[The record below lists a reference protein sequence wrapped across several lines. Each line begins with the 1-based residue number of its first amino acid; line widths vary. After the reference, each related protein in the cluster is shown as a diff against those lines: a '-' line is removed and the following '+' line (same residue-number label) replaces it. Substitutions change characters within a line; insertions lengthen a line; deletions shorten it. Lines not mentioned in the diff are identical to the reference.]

1 MWLAGEPGFDSPD
14 DLRRA
19 YARPLLA
26 RAAGIHHRIQ
36 GLEGDR

>member
-1 MWLAGEPGFDSPD
+1 MAGRRTRLRRPD

-19 YARPLLA
+19 YARPLLT
-26 RAAGIHHRIQ
+26 RAAGIHDRIQ